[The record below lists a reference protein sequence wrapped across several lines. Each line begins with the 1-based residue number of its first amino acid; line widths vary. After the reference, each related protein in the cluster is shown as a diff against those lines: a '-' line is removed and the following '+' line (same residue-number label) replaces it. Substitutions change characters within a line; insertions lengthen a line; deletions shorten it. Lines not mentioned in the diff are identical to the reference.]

1 MFFTR
6 KICWNFVVYKPV
18 LQEKNRE
25 NISSEFIEQGSVFWK
40 LIVTKNVFTEEI
52 KDFKFQRLEHLVH
65 LKILHLLQWLGN
77 RKQC

>member
-25 NISSEFIEQGSVFWK
+25 NIRSEFIQQGSVFWK
-40 LIVTKNVFTEEI
+40 LIVTKNVFREEI
-52 KDFKFQRLEHLVH
+52 KDFNFQRLEHLVH
-65 LKILHLLQWLGN
+65 LKKIAFVAMVG
-77 RKQC
+77 